1 MLVRFA
7 HRRRLSA
14 GQCEPRGRLEP
25 VTENT
30 RAMTGDQFPNH
41 TPMMQQYLR
50 IKAEHPDQLVFYR
63 MGDFYELFFGDAEK
77 AARLLDITLTQRGKS
92 AGKPIPMAGIPYHA
106 AENYLGRL
114 VRLGE
119 SVVICEQL
127 GDPATSKGPVERGV
141 VRIVTPG
148 TVSDEALLD
157 ARRDTL
163 LCALANDGDL
173 FAAASLDLAA
183 GRLTVTEVEGHEA
196 LLALIQRWQPAEVL
210 FSEDAL
216 IPESVRQRPG
226 ARSCPPWEFDRETAE
241 RLLCRQF
248 GTQDLG
254 GFGDPGPLSVAA
266 AGCLVAYARETQ
278 RTELP
283 HLQGMMLESADDGIQ
298 MDAATRRNLELTE
311 TLDGRDTHTLAWVLD
326 STVTAMG
333 GRLLKRWL
341 TQPLRD
347 RHVLGAR
354 MDCLATLREGWLFE
368 GVRETL
374 DHVGDME
381 RILGRVALRS
391 ARPRDLQRL
400 GRSLAAVPVL
410 RQRLPQQG
418 ALGALRDTLT
428 EFPERVELLERA
440 IIENPPVLMRDGGV
454 IAAGFNSELDELRS
468 ISENAGN
475 VLVDIETRER
485 ERTGLAT
492 LRVKYNRV
500 HGYFIE
506 LSRKDAEQA
515 PADYVRRQTMKN
527 TERFITPE
535 LKQFEDK
542 ALSASS
548 KALALEKRIYE
559 QLLETLNEDLHRLQ
573 QTAAA
578 LSELDVLACFAERSE
593 ALDLVPAELVDEP
606 CIDITDGRHPVV
618 EQALEEAFVPNSL
631 ALDPATR
638 MLVITGPNMGG
649 KSTYMRQTALIVLMA
664 YVGCCVPAASARI
677 GPIDRIFTRIG
688 SSDDLAGGRSTFMVE
703 MTETAN
709 ILNNATAKSLVLM
722 DEIGRGTS
730 TFDGL
735 ALAWAAATHLAR
747 QIHAFT
753 LFATHY
759 FELTRLP
766 DQIEGVGNAHLT
778 ASEHGDGIVFLHRV
792 QEGPASQSYGL
803 QVAQLAGVPSTV
815 IRQAQEKLLELEAG
829 APAAGATTAST
840 APQQP
845 DLFTSGPGPLEKAI
859 DELDPDALTPRQA
872 LERLYELKS
881 LQRND
886 R

>member
-1 MLVRFA
+1 MGKSQEHA
-7 HRRRLSA
+7 GSDLS
-14 GQCEPRGRLEP
+14 
-25 VTENT
+25 T
-30 RAMTGDQFPNH
+30 H

-50 IKAEHPDQLVFYR
+50 IKSEHPDQLVFYR
-63 MGDFYELFFGDAEK
+63 MGDFYELFYSDAEK
-77 AARLLDITLTQRGKS
+77 AARLLDITLTQRGQS

-157 ARRDTL
+157 ERRDTL
-163 LCALANDGDL
+163 LCALASDGEQ
-173 FAAASLDLAA
+173 FGAASLDLAA
-183 GRLTVTEVEGHEA
+183 GRLLVTEVEGHEA
-196 LLALIQRWQPAEVL
+196 LLALLQRWQPAEVL
-210 FSEDAL
+210 YNEDAL
-216 IPESVRQRPG
+216 IPESVRQRAG
-226 ARSCPPWEFDRETAE
+226 ARSRPVWEFDADTTKRQ
-241 RLLCRQF
+241 LCQQF
-248 GTQDLG
+248 GTQDLA
-254 GFGDPGPLSVAA
+254 GFGEPGPLMVAA
-266 AGCLVAYARETQ
+266 AGCLVAYARDTQ
-278 RTELP
+278 RTALP
-283 HLQGMMLESADDGIQ
+283 HLQGMQLESAEDGIQ

-341 TQPLRD
+341 TNPLRD
-347 RHVLGAR
+347 RQTLGAR
-354 MDCLATLREGWLFE
+354 MDCVAQLREGWLFE
-368 GVRETL
+368 NMRETL

-391 ARPRDLQRL
+391 ARPRDLLRL
-400 GRSLAAVPVL
+400 GRSLAAVPML
-410 RQRLPQQG
+410 RARLPESG
-418 ALGALRDTLT
+418 ALGALRERLT
-428 EFPERVELLERA
+428 EFPEQVALLEHA

-454 IAAGFNSELDELRS
+454 IAEGYSADLDELRS
-468 ISENAGN
+468 ISENAGS
-475 VLVDIETRER
+475 VLVDIEKRER
-485 ERTGLAT
+485 ERTALPT

-506 LSRKDAEQA
+506 LSRKDAEHA

-535 LKQFEDK
+535 LKEFEDK

-548 KALALEKRIYE
+548 KALALEKRLYE
-559 QLLETLNEDLHRLQ
+559 QLLETLNEVLTGLQ
-573 QTAAA
+573 STAAA
-578 LSELDVLACFAERSE
+578 ISELDVLACFAERAE
-593 ALDLVPAELVDEP
+593 ALNLVPAELVDEP
-606 CIDITDGRHPVV
+606 CIDIVDGRHPVV
-618 EQALEEAFVPNSL
+618 EQVLDEAFVPNSL
-631 ALDPATR
+631 ELDPARR
-638 MLVITGPNMGG
+638 MLIITGPNMGG

-664 YVGCCVPAASARI
+664 HVGCCVPAASARL

-747 QIHAFT
+747 QVHAFT

-766 DQIEGVGNAHLT
+766 ELIDGTGNAHLT

-792 QEGPASQSYGL
+792 QDGPASQSYGL
-803 QVAQLAGVPSTV
+803 QVAQLAGVPSAV
-815 IRQAQEKLLELEAG
+815 IRQAKEKLLELEAG
-829 APAAGATTAST
+829 QPSAAVASS
-840 APQQP
+840 AKPSQA
-845 DLFTSGPGPLEKAI
+845 DLFAVAPGPLEKAMA
-859 DELDPDALTPRQA
+859 ELDPDALTPRQA
-872 LERLYELKS
+872 LERLYELKA
-881 LQRND
+881 LLD
-886 R
+886 K